1 MATEFEAG
9 MSEKTARE
17 LERIRREVLNAKQ
30 ELRDGFER
38 YFRVLRDKHLEIET
52 RLDEVVRVAETQAID
67 RQTKL
72 NKLTIAKAEMLQTL
86 QHNELNETV
95 IDMSRKFEEE
105 IQKLE
110 AIVDDVPSVW
120 LEWSDEWLE
129 GGVREMCRV
138 CEDWCQQRRR
148 TK

>member
-1 MATEFEAG
+1 MCQHGNVTG
-9 MSEKTARE
+9 MHEETARE
-17 LERIRREVLNAKQ
+17 LKRIRREVINAKQ
-30 ELRDGFER
+30 ELCDRFEQ

-72 NKLTIAKAEMLQTL
+72 NQLTIAKAEMLQTL

-95 IDMSRKFEEE
+95 IDVSRKSEEE
-105 IQKLE
+105 IQRLE

-120 LEWSDEWLE
+120 LEWSDEWME
-129 GGVREMCRV
+129 GGM
-138 CEDWCQQRRR
+138 
-148 TK
+148 K

>member
-1 MATEFEAG
+1 MLFINTSIHTGSYLVIMATEFEAG

-30 ELRDGFER
+30 ELRDRFEQ

-72 NKLTIAKAEMLQTL
+72 NQLTIAKAEMLQTL
-86 QHNELNETV
+86 QHNELNETM

-105 IQKLE
+105 IQRLE
-110 AIVDDVPSVW
+110 ALWMMFHPCGSN
-120 LEWSDEWLE
+120 
-129 GGVREMCRV
+129 GVMSGWKVE
-138 CEDWCQQRRR
+138 
-148 TK
+148 